1 MRLLLLSTYELGR
14 QPVHLASP
22 AASLRRAGH
31 EVHTVDLSV
40 DGLGD
45 DDVVWADK
53 VAISVPMHTA
63 TRLADEIVSTL
74 AATDPDLP
82 VAIYGLYAG
91 VGSATV
97 DARFE
102 GEYEPALLEWASS
115 GHGGSHRHTGRS
127 DLVVP
132 DRAGLPGLDH
142 YARLEHAPLPGSAAT
157 PPNASLGGET
167 ASVLAG
173 AVEASHGCRH
183 RCRHCPI
190 PAVYDGRI
198 RVVPRDTVLADID
211 ALVESGARH
220 ITFGD
225 ADFLNAPAHSLAVLE
240 RAHES
245 HPEITFDAT
254 IKVEHILQH
263 DELWPRFAELNLLF
277 VVSAFESVDDGTLE
291 ILDKGHT
298 VADMSQAV
306 QLTRSSGIHIR
317 PTWLPFMPWTTPE
330 DIVDIFEFIETHD
343 LAGATDP
350 VQMAIKLLVPKGSLL
365 EDHPAMTPY
374 LEFYDTEVL
383 TWRWR
388 FGNEEAQVL
397 HKELEAI
404 AANASDCG
412 QEAVTTLN
420 EMRAV
425 LSRFTGRDLAPL
437 DNPTPAPR
445 LTESWFCCAEPTDA
459 QAISIGRRKS

>member
-22 AASLRRAGH
+22 AAALRRAGH
-31 EVHTVDLSV
+31 EVRTVDLSV
-40 DGLGD
+40 DGLDD
-45 DDVVWADK
+45 DDVAWADK
-53 VAISVPMHTA
+53 VAMSVPMHTA
-63 TRLADEIVSTL
+63 TRLADEVVSTL
-74 AATDPDLP
+74 AATNPDLP
-82 VAIYGLYAG
+82 VALYGLYAG
-91 VGSATV
+91 VGSTLV
-97 DARFE
+97 DARLE
-102 GEYEPALLEWASS
+102 GEYEPALLEWASN
-115 GHGGSHRHTGRS
+115 GHGGIHRHTGRS
-127 DLVVP
+127 DFAAP
-132 DRAGLPGLDH
+132 DRAGLPGLDR
-142 YARLEHAPLPGSAAT
+142 YARLEHEG
-157 PPNASLGGET
+157 

-198 RVVPRDTVLADID
+198 RVVPRDSVLADID
-211 ALVESGARH
+211 TLVESGARH

-263 DELWPRFAELNLLF
+263 DDLWPRLAELNLLF
-277 VVSAFESVDDGTLE
+277 VVSAFESVDDETLE

-306 QLTRSSGIHIR
+306 QLTRASEIHIR
-317 PTWLPFMPWTTPE
+317 PTWLPFMPWTTAD
-330 DIVDIFEFIETHD
+330 DIVDIFECIEAHD

-350 VQMAIKLLVPKGSLL
+350 VQMAIKLLIPKGSLL
-365 EDHPAMTPY
+365 EEHPAVVPY
-374 LEFYDTEVL
+374 LEFYDTEAL

-404 AANASDCG
+404 AANGSDCG

-425 LSRFTGRDLAPL
+425 LSRFTGRDLPPL
-437 DNPTPAPR
+437 DNLSPAPR

-459 QAISIGRRKS
+459 QAISIGRRTS